1 MGLLT
6 GYFSLVGIQDVVSYE
21 YIYKL
26 TQYNSVPDT
35 PVSTNADGSV
45 PEGWSSQLLGVSA
58 SLPYLWESRRLKKDS
73 YVARDISSGSF
84 IKENYRIGTNGVA
97 SYAYGY
103 SYSAALDLPEGQT
116 IEVLTAG
123 TGFAVIARYTNGS
136 YASLVDA
143 DGTLDESKMYT
154 YTAETDCQVVI
165 SVYHLSSYSARITSG
180 TWSAWS
186 TPVLKSSWGRQGAKL
201 RMRDWA
207 AGTAYL
213 SGADGEDFYDVVIY
227 EGKLYLCTKTHTAKA
242 GDNDPITS
250 INGYKGFWESAQEW
264 TFVATKLLLAD
275 KIKAEQIDAD
285 GIVAKNVDLSGK
297 ITATS
302 GSIDNVTVSSI
313 SSKNGTFAIDA
324 EGNTTI
330 SNLTA
335 SGGSFN
341 DINVDGL
348 TAVNVDIS
356 GKITATS
363 GSIQNV
369 TVKSINSS
377 ASDFYIDENGNVKIK
392 DLTAE
397 GGTFTNIEVDG
408 LNAVNVDISG
418 KVIATSGKIGGWSI
432 SGNNLECEG
441 FDTKILVEASGTRFM
456 RINAEEKIMC
466 YVRSDESTGIS
477 IAVYGNTDDA
487 VGLKVLCNSMGKGY
501 AIKSSGNV
509 LLNARE
515 GERVELYGLT
525 VNVRKVS
532 SSSNFTLQ
540 TNDDFIEF
548 NNASAMTFNMSS
560 NSKKGKVVY
569 MKKIST
575 GANVTLTGGFRN
587 PDGVG
592 VSTTL
597 TIGDE
602 KSRIFVY
609 DGSYWVQFYCG

>member
-1 MGLLT
+1 MGLVT
-6 GYFSLVGIQDVVSYE
+6 GCFSLVGIQEVISYE

-26 TQYNSVPDT
+26 TQYNVVPDT
-35 PVSTNADGSV
+35 PVSSNAEGSV

-58 SLPYLWESRRLKKDS
+58 SLPYLWESRRQKKDS
-73 YVARDISSGSF
+73 YVTRDLSSSSF
-84 IKENYRIGTNGVA
+84 TRNYWIGTNGVA
-97 SYAYGY
+97 SYSNGY
-103 SYSAALDLPEGQT
+103 SYSEVFELPSGQT

-123 TGFAVIARYTNGS
+123 TGFSVIARHTNGI
-136 YASLVDA
+136 YNSLVNA
-143 DGTLDESKMYT
+143 NGSVSEQKMYT
-154 YTAETDCQVVI
+154 YTADTDCQIVV
-165 SVYHLSSYSARITSG
+165 SVYHLSTYSVKITSG

-186 TPVLKSSWGRQGAKL
+186 TPTLKSSWGKQGAKM

-264 TFVATKLLLAD
+264 TFVATKLLLTV
-275 KIKAEQIDAD
+275 KVKAEQIDAD
-285 GIVAKNVDLSGK
+285 GIVAK
-297 ITATS
+297 
-302 GSIDNVTVSSI
+302 
-313 SSKNGTFAIDA
+313 
-324 EGNTTI
+324 
-330 SNLTA
+330 
-335 SGGSFN
+335 
-341 DINVDGL
+341 
-348 TAVNVDIS
+348 
-356 GKITATS
+356 
-363 GSIQNV
+363 
-369 TVKSINSS
+369 
-377 ASDFYIDENGNVKIK
+377 
-392 DLTAE
+392 
-397 GGTFTNIEVDG
+397 
-408 LNAVNVDISG
+408 NVDISG

-432 SGNNLECEG
+432 SGNNLECAG

-501 AIKSSGNV
+501 AIKSYGNV

-532 SSSNFTLQ
+532 SSSNFALQ

-560 NSKKGKVVY
+560 NAKKGKRIY
-569 MKKIST
+569 MKKISV
-575 GANVTLTGGFRN
+575 GNDVTLTGRFRN
-587 PDGVG
+587 SDGVG

-609 DGSYWVQFYCG
+609 DGTYWVQFYCG

>member
-1 MGLLT
+1 MGLVT

-35 PVSTNADGSV
+35 PVSDNTDGSV
-45 PEGWSSQLLGVSA
+45 PEGWSSQLLGVNA
-58 SLPYLWESRRLKKDS
+58 SLPYLWESRRMRKDA
-73 YVARDISSGSF
+73 YVARDVTSGSF
-84 IKENYRIGTNGVA
+84 IRENYRIDTNGSA

-103 SYSAALDLPEGQT
+103 SYSTALTLPAGQT
-116 IEVLTAG
+116 VEVYTAG
-123 TGFAVIARYTNGS
+123 TGFAVISRYSGGS
-136 YASLVDA
+136 YTPLVNATGGSLS
-143 DGTLDESKMYT
+143 EQRMYT
-154 YTAETDCQVVI
+154 YTAPTDCQVVV
-165 SVYHLSSYSARITSG
+165 SVYSLSSYSARMISG
-180 TWSAWS
+180 TWSEWS

-227 EGKLYLCTKTHTAKA
+227 QEKLYLCTKTHTAKA

-302 GSIDNVTVSSI
+302 G
-313 SSKNGTFAIDA
+313 
-324 EGNTTI
+324 
-330 SNLTA
+330 
-335 SGGSFN
+335 
-341 DINVDGL
+341 
-348 TAVNVDIS
+348 
-356 GKITATS
+356 
-363 GSIQNV
+363 
-369 TVKSINSS
+369 
-377 ASDFYIDENGNVKIK
+377 
-392 DLTAE
+392 
-397 GGTFTNIEVDG
+397 
-408 LNAVNVDISG
+408 
-418 KVIATSGKIGGWSI
+418 KIGGWSI
-432 SGNNLECEG
+432 SGNNLECAG

-487 VGLKVLCNSMGKGY
+487 VGLNVLRNSRGKGY
-501 AIKSSGNV
+501 AIKSYGNV

-525 VNVRKVS
+525 VNVRKVNN
-532 SSSNFTLQ
+532 SSNFALQ

-548 NNASAMTFNMSS
+548 NNASAMLFNMSS
-560 NSKKGKVVY
+560 NSKKGKLIF
-569 MKKIST
+569 MKKISV
-575 GANVTLTGGFRN
+575 GNDVTLTGGFRN

-597 TIGDE
+597 TIGDG
-602 KSRIFVY
+602 KSRIFVH

>member
-1 MGLLT
+1 MGLVT
-6 GYFSLVGIQDVVSYE
+6 GYFSLIGIQDVVSYE

-26 TQYNSVPDT
+26 TQYNTVPDT

-84 IKENYRIGTNGVA
+84 IKENYRIDTNGVA

-123 TGFAVIARYTNGS
+123 TGFSVIARYTNGS

-201 RMRDWA
+201 RTRDWA

-302 GSIDNVTVSSI
+302 G
-313 SSKNGTFAIDA
+313 
-324 EGNTTI
+324 
-330 SNLTA
+330 
-335 SGGSFN
+335 
-341 DINVDGL
+341 
-348 TAVNVDIS
+348 
-356 GKITATS
+356 
-363 GSIQNV
+363 
-369 TVKSINSS
+369 
-377 ASDFYIDENGNVKIK
+377 
-392 DLTAE
+392 
-397 GGTFTNIEVDG
+397 
-408 LNAVNVDISG
+408 
-418 KVIATSGKIGGWSI
+418 KIGGWSI
-432 SGNNLECEG
+432 SGNNLKCAG

-456 RINAEEKIMC
+456 RINAREKIMC
-466 YVRSDESTGIS
+466 YVRSDESTGIA
-477 IAVYGNTDDA
+477 IAVYGNTEDS
-487 VGLKVLCNSMGKGY
+487 VGLNVLSNSMGKGY
-501 AIKSSGNV
+501 AIKSYGNV

-515 GERVELYGLT
+515 SESVELYGLT

-532 SSSNFTLQ
+532 SSSDFALQ

-560 NSKKGKVVY
+560 NAKKGKIIY
-569 MKKIST
+569 MKKISV
-575 GANVTLTGGFRN
+575 GNDVTLTGGFRN

-602 KSRIFVY
+602 RSRIFVY
-609 DGSYWVQFYCG
+609 DGTYWVQFYCG